1 MNKSRSSF
9 SYLTITGA
17 VVILDQL
24 TKYWAATV
32 LRSGGEVVAVAGL
45 MNFNY
50 TENSGIAFG
59 LLNEGS
65 VKWVLVT
72 VSLAAIS
79 VVMFYLM
86 RSAKSGRLL
95 SIALALLAGGI
106 SGNLVDRIR
115 MGSVID
121 FIEVYYR
128 DYSWPVFNIA
138 DTTITIGATLLALD
152 LFVASRQG
160 KTSVSEADAGGE

>member
-1 MNKSRSSF
+1 MSASHTRF
-9 SYLTITGA
+9 SYLMITSA

-24 TKYWAATV
+24 TKYWAAIV
-32 LRSGGEVVAVAGL
+32 LRSGGEVVVMAGL

-59 LLNEGS
+59 LLNEGN
-65 VKWVLVT
+65 VKWLLVA

-86 RSAKSGRLL
+86 RSEGSGRLL
-95 SIALALLAGGI
+95 PTALALLAGGI

-128 DYSWPVFNIA
+128 DYRWPVFNVA
-138 DTTITIGATLLALD
+138 DTAITIGATLLALD
-152 LFVASRQG
+152 LFATSRQARAPVGEPETGG
-160 KTSVSEADAGGE
+160 K